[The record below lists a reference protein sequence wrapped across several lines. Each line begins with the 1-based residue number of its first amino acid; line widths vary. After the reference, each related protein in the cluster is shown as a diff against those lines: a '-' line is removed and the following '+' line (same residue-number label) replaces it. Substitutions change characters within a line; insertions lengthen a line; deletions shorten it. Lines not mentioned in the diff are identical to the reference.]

1 MNIEKFKVEQE
12 KTMRSDNNNV
22 SVSISDIDV
31 PFWSIFKFMFKTT
44 AAGVLI
50 SIIFLFV
57 AALCQVIV
65 SG

>member
-1 MNIEKFKVEQE
+1 MNGD
-12 KTMRSDNNNV
+12 TMRSNNDNV

-31 PFWSIFKFMFKTT
+31 PFWSIFKLMFKITT
-44 AAGVLI
+44 AGVLI

-57 AALCQVIV
+57 AVLYQVIV